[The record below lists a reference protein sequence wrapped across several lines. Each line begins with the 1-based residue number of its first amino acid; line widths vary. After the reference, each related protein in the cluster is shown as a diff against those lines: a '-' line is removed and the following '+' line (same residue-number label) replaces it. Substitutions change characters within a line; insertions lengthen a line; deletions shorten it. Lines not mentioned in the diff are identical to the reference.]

1 MQTLNFYPGKVK
13 GLNWNGGK
21 PTMTV
26 ELLIQN
32 TSNQDYTLNSMAG
45 NLYANG
51 TLVGNLS
58 VFNPVSIKRNSQ
70 TILDVQI
77 KMLLIGMLDNIIDA
91 ITNGAYKVTLELDS
105 YANVDN
111 LQIPVDITYKV
122 A

>member
-1 MQTLNFYPGKVK
+1 
-13 GLNWNGGK
+13 
-21 PTMTV
+21 MTV